1 MSEED
6 SARANRMAHHL
17 TETRLRN
24 FAVRLLGIA
33 TLGWCLLSTG
43 AAVAAGLGPVEGGAL
58 PTPLPLFPPDN
69 WWNID
74 ISGAPVDP
82 GSADFI
88 SFINNGGTR
97 PLHPD
102 FGGEVS
108 PGSAEVYGM
117 PYAVVDGTQPKL
129 TVDFVLY
136 PDESDGVGVPFY
148 PIPAEAITEPHW
160 IEGGDPGDVD
170 LRSSEDR
177 HLLIVDRDNRYL
189 YELYNVYW
197 NGSTGRWEAGS
208 GAFWDMKTNTR
219 RPEGWTSADAAGLA
233 ILPGLVRYDEAY
245 DPAVTG
251 IQHAFRV
258 TVRATNGHVY
268 PASHSAG
275 STPGALPM
283 GARLRLKAG
292 TDISGFTPEV
302 QKIFL
307 AMKKY
312 GLIVADNGSD
322 MYVTGTFDARWDND
336 VLNPA
341 FGALTASDFE
351 VIQLG
356 WNPGSGGV
364 SLGSLDLNPVSV
376 VGGQSSVGTVTLSG
390 PAPSGGAVLALSS
403 ADSVV
408 AGVPPSLAIEAGV
421 TSLSFSIVTSPV
433 ASPTSVDI
441 TASYAGTSKTATLAV
456 TPPPTPALSSVA
468 LKPIVVAGGSTSVGT
483 VRLSGP
489 APAGGMVVTLA
500 SSRSSVA
507 AVPKAVTVSA
517 GRSSAS
523 FSIVAGRVS
532 SFTSAVISASA
543 HGSTKAARLFIF
555 RRGG

>member
-1 MSEED
+1 MSNNPPE
-6 SARANRMAHHL
+6 ARL
-17 TETRLRN
+17 LSLG
-24 FAVRLLGIA
+24 VRLLGIA
-33 TLGWCLLSTG
+33 TLGSVLLWTG
-43 AAVAAGLGPVEGGAL
+43 TAVSAGLGAVEGGAL
-58 PTPLPLFPPDN
+58 PEPLPLFPPDN
-69 WWNID
+69 WWNVD

-88 SFINNGGTR
+88 SFINNGAPR

-108 PGSAEVYGM
+108 PGSAEIYGM

-148 PIPAEAITEPHW
+148 PIPAEAITGPHW

-189 YELYNVYW
+189 YELYNVYY

-208 GAFWDMKTNTR
+208 GAFWDMKTNAR

-245 DPAVTG
+245 DSTLTE

-283 GARLRLKAG
+283 GARLRLRAG
-292 TDISGFTPEV
+292 TDISGFTAEV
-302 QKIFL
+302 QKIFR
-307 AMKKY
+307 AMKRY

-322 MYVTGTFDARWDND
+322 MYITGTFDVRWDND

-341 FGALTASDFE
+341 FRSLTASDFE
-351 VIQLG
+351 VVQLG
-356 WNPGSGGV
+356 WNPGSGPV
-364 SLGSLDLNPVSV
+364 SLNSLDVNPASV
-376 VGGQSSVGTVTLSG
+376 VGGQASTGTVTLSG
-390 PAPSGGAVLALSS
+390 PAPSGGAVVTLSS
-403 ADSVV
+403 GDAAAAS
-408 AGVPPSLAIEAGV
+408 VPPSIAIEAGV
-421 TSLSFSIVTSPV
+421 TSVSFSIATSAVAVQTRVDVT
-433 ASPTSVDI
+433 AYYT
-441 TASYAGTSKTATLAV
+441 GTSSTATLTV
-456 TPPPTPALSSVA
+456 TPPPPPTLSSVA
-468 LKPIVVAGGSTSVGT
+468 LKPIMVTGGSTSTGT

-489 APAGGMVVTLA
+489 APPGGVVVTLA
-500 SSRSSVA
+500 SSRPSVA
-507 AVPKAVTVSA
+507 AVPPAITVPA
-517 GRSSAS
+517 GKSSAS
-523 FSIVAGRVS
+523 FSVAAGRVS
-532 SFTSAVISASA
+532 SFTSAVISASSS
-543 HGSTKAARLFIF
+543 GSTRTARLYVLK
-555 RRGG
+555 RGG